1 METEYFTLAEVA
13 DQLRVR
19 PRWLREL
26 VRERGIPVLR
36 KGRVIRFDALALRAL
51 EETMRV
57 PAKSVER
64 RPPARA
70 ARDLPMDPDTAY
82 AAALKALA
90 PPAKKP
96 APARRKL
103 ISRTGRDKRLDFAA
117 ERAPRR
123 R

>member
-36 KGRVIRFDALALRAL
+36 KGRVIRFDALALRAI
-51 EETMRV
+51 EETMRA
-57 PAKSVER
+57 PAKSIEP

-70 ARDLPMDPDTAY
+70 ARDLPMDPDTAM

-90 PPAKKP
+90 PAAKKP
-96 APARRKL
+96 AVPRRKL
-103 ISRTGRDKRLDFAA
+103 ASRPGR
-117 ERAPRR
+117 
-123 R
+123 